1 MRTYPLK
8 NKSLSGSRKG
18 MQTAPRNSPTVCSFM
33 KTLALSTLAV
43 FAMAAAAQAVLIDM
57 QFSSVGTGNPAQ
69 TGAAVVGTAG
79 DIWNNSGN
87 GAGTLALN
95 NVAGTSSG
103 VSLTWSGG
111 AGGVFNVN
119 PSNSGFNGTQWAP
132 LMSNYLYSS
141 SSATVSL
148 ALTGLNSSLTYD
160 LYLYTQPAVDG
171 SGRKASFTA
180 TGLTITGPVTT
191 LGANPS
197 LNYFVL
203 GTNYVKF
210 SGLAPTVG
218 GDLTITYTTPNE
230 ADFNGFQIQ
239 SVPEPGTWALL
250 ALTGTVF
257 MVMRP
262 RRRD

>member
-1 MRTYPLK
+1 
-8 NKSLSGSRKG
+8 
-18 MQTAPRNSPTVCSFM
+18 M

-43 FAMAAAAQAVLIDM
+43 FAMAAAAQAVLIDL

-103 VSLTWSGG
+103 VSLTWSG

>member
-1 MRTYPLK
+1 MRKHPF
-8 NKSLSGSRKG
+8 NKSLNCPRKG
-18 MQTAPRNSPTVCSFM
+18 METSPSNSPTASSFM
-33 KTLALSTLAV
+33 KTLGLSTLAV

-79 DIWNNSGN
+79 DIWNHSGN
-87 GAGTLALN
+87 AAGTLALN

-160 LYLYTQPAVDG
+160 LYLYTQPSKPVNTRQVA
-171 SGRKASFTA
+171 FTA
-180 TGLTITGPVTT
+180 TGLTTTGPVTT
-191 LGANPS
+191 ALSNPN
-197 LNYFVL
+197 LNYFL
-203 GTNYVKF
+203 EGTNYVKF

>member
-1 MRTYPLK
+1 
-8 NKSLSGSRKG
+8 
-18 MQTAPRNSPTVCSFM
+18 M

-57 QFSSVGTGNPAQ
+57 QFSSVSTGNPAQ
-69 TGAAVVGTAG
+69 TDAAVVGTAG
-79 DIWNNSGN
+79 DIWNHSGN

-95 NVAGTSSG
+95 NVAGASSG

-111 AGGVFNVN
+111 AGGVYNVS
-119 PSNSGFNGTQWAP
+119 PTNSGFNGTQWLP
-132 LMSNYLYSS
+132 LMSNYLYSGS
-141 SSATVSL
+141 SVTVSL

-160 LYLYTQPAVDG
+160 LYLYTQPSIPADG
-171 SGRKASFTA
+171 RQVAFTA

-191 LGANPS
+191 AGANTH
-197 LNYFVL
+197 LNYFLVD
-203 GTNYVKF
+203 TNYVKF
-210 SGLAPTVG
+210 SGLAPTAG

-230 ADFNGFQIQ
+230 ADLNGFQIQ

-250 ALTGTVF
+250 ALTGTFF
-257 MVMRP
+257 MVTRR